1 MELFILIIVPIAS
14 GVLPLLSKSVRWGEA
29 VNLCSSVLCTVVGL
43 KVVQMVTVSGTLTAW
58 NGNLRVDALGAI
70 VLGLT
75 CLVWCA
81 SSIYAIGFF
90 RRELASASID
100 ARQTR
105 LYYVLTPFFAGG
117 MLITPLVDN
126 LGIMWVAIETSTL
139 ASALLVTLYNRR
151 TSFEAGWKYIMLGS
165 VGISLALL
173 GTIITYSSGAK
184 VLEDNAAQGM
194 NWSALAQIADRLDP
208 AAMRLAFV
216 LILIGYGT
224 KAGLAPMHTWKPDA
238 YAEAPVP
245 ATAMMGAAFINC
257 AIYAIMRFS
266 VLAEK
271 SLGHAFPSTLLI
283 GFGVFSILLAAPFVL
298 VQRNYRR
305 LLAYSSIDHAGIM
318 VAAVGFGG
326 RWGALGAL
334 LHMIFH
340 SALKPLLFFAAG
352 NVQQCYE
359 TPYLRKVSGVITRL
373 PCTGVLFLV
382 ATLAVTGVPPFGIF
396 QSELTIVAAGI
407 GAGHTAATACLVG
420 GIAVIFCGFLNHA
433 ARMSLGN
440 ARIDPKP
447 GESPWQKAA
456 MFLTV
461 GTALALSVWIPESLQ
476 TLIRQAAIILG
487 GTP

>member
-1 MELFILIIVPIAS
+1 MELLILIT
-14 GVLPLLSKSVRWGEA
+14 LPLVSGLLPLVSKSVRWGEK
-29 VNLCSSVLCTVVGL
+29 VNLCCSFLCMVLAGRIAHTVA
-43 KVVQMVTVSGTLTAW
+43 TNGTITAGG
-58 NGNLRVDALGAI
+58 GNLRVDALGAL

-75 CLVWCA
+75 SFVWFT
-81 SSIYAIGFF
+81 SSIYAVGYF
-90 RRELASASID
+90 RRELASASVE
-100 ARQTR
+100 ARQAR
-105 LYYVLTPFFAGG
+105 LYYILTPFFAGG
-117 MLITPLVDN
+117 MLATPLVDN

-139 ASALLVTLYNRR
+139 TSALLVTLYNKR

-165 VGISLALL
+165 VGVSLALL
-173 GTIITYSSGAK
+173 GTIITYSSAAK
-184 VLEDNAAQGM
+184 LSEANAALGM
-194 NWSALAQIADRLDP
+194 NWSVLARIADQLDP

-271 SLGHAFPSTLLI
+271 SVGHAFPSTLLI

-318 VAAVGFGG
+318 VAAIGFGG

-352 NVQQCYE
+352 NVQQHYG
-359 TPYLRKVSGVITRL
+359 TPYLRKVTGVITRM
-373 PCTGVLFLV
+373 PCTGALFLV
-382 ATLAVTGVPPFGIF
+382 GTLAVTGVPPFGIF
-396 QSELTIVAAGI
+396 QSELTIVSAGI
-407 GAGHTAATACLVG
+407 GGGHVAATACLVG
-420 GIAVIFCGFLNHA
+420 GVIVIFCGFLNHA
-433 ARMSLGN
+433 AGMNLGVP
-440 ARIDPKP
+440 RIDLHPEKAN
-447 GESPWQKAA
+447 WQIAA
-456 MFLTV
+456 MLFTL
-461 GTALALSVWIPESLQ
+461 GTALWFSFWIPEPLQ
-476 TLIRQAAIILG
+476 VLVKQAAAILG
-487 GTP
+487 GTS